1 MKRIFVVFA
10 VIIPL
15 FIFTAC
21 NKDEGTTGTLNLS
34 ITDSPIDTDGIEG
47 VFITVSE
54 IQYHTN
60 ENSWNVF
67 EDYEGPKTF
76 NLLDLQRGN
85 SELLGSLELEAGTY
99 TQIRFM
105 LDAPVLGTGE
115 HSNPGCYLE
124 FGDKATKSLYVASGA
139 QTGYKA
145 VGAFTV
151 PLNGSVDMTAD
162 FDVRKSVVE
171 SGETGMYI
179 LKPTIRLVV
188 QNQAGQI
195 SGNALNITE
204 NHQIVVYTY
213 EKGTYDISE
222 ANDPAEGQT
231 RFPNAISSD
240 RVDESGKYHLA
251 YLASGLYDIVVTA
264 VSEEGFLNV
273 TGILENVEVES
284 KKTTNLD
291 INISEL

>member
-124 FGDKATKSLYVASGA
+124 FGDKSTKSLYVASGA

-195 SGNALNITE
+195 SGNALNTTE

-273 TGILENVEVES
+273 MGILENVEVES